1 MGRKNHNAFIK
12 KKKEE
17 IKRKKK
23 QEKKE
28 RMEARKKEQSS
39 GKLEDMLAY
48 VDNDGN
54 LSSELPKE

>member
-23 QEKKE
+23 QDKKE
-28 RMEARKKEQSS
+28 RMEARKKGQSS
-39 GKLEDMLAY
+39 GRLEDMMAY

-54 LSSELPKE
+54 LSSESPEK